1 MHQTKRWHIA
11 GLILADVCAQGLI
24 FNQYF
29 ISVLFC
35 ELLEMLKTDHAK
47 HKNLNQ
53 YIGNVW
59 LFFTTLFVIG
69 GYQWFDKGSK
79 ILLSNLDYSYM

>member
-11 GLILADVCAQGLI
+11 GLILADVCAQGPI

-47 HKNLNQ
+47 HKNLKQ

-59 LFFTTLFVIG
+59 LFFTTLLSGVISDLTG
-69 GYQWFDKGSK
+69 GVNYYFL
-79 ILLSNLDYSYM
+79 I